1 MSRMS
6 KSQFMSY
13 KGKTIRLQEVSC
25 GEDIK
30 VRYASFGDISV
41 ENVRCGCASTTIK
54 VRVVSCGEDIK
65 LCKKDHFGDIKVIG

>member
-13 KGKTIRLQEVSC
+13 KGKTIRLCEVSY

-30 VRYASFGDISV
+30 VRYGSFGDISIERV
-41 ENVRCGCASTTIK
+41 KVGFPSATIK
-54 VRVVSCGEDIK
+54 VRVVPVGEDIQIAVK
-65 LCKKDHFGDIKVIG
+65 NSFGDIKVV